1 MNRHIAL
8 LSLINA
14 FTLLIGGLW
23 AYFGSLTPSPTA
35 LIPSGIG
42 LVLIALYAGVRRQN
56 MVAIAGSFGAT
67 MIVTIPMLLILRG
80 LILRGEV
87 IPIMRA
93 GMMCTSCIIAL
104 VGLMLYYL
112 KQKKAM
118 LKTSLLN
125 SSRSTYL
132 RSKRSRFITLVHA
145 LAKSLTNF
153 SSASA
158 LA

>member
-8 LSLINA
+8 LRLLNA
-14 FTLLIGGLW
+14 VTLVIGGLW

-112 KQKKAM
+112 KQKKSDA
-118 LKTSLLN
+118 
-125 SSRSTYL
+125 
-132 RSKRSRFITLVHA
+132 
-145 LAKSLTNF
+145 
-153 SSASA
+153 
-158 LA
+158 